1 MRTTINLDDA
11 LLAEA
16 KQVAAR
22 TGRSLTAVVEDAL
35 RQSLYRRDPATRQ
48 AVELP
53 VFGEG
58 IRFSTTKETGNMIAR
73 QNRAVDSGAAG
84 RGWRG
89 RRKRSPQPACSL

>member
-22 TGRSLTAVVEDAL
+22 TGRSLAAVVEDAL
-35 RQSLYRRDPATRQ
+35 RESLHRRRRTPRR

-58 IRFSTTKETGNMIAR
+58 GAQPGVDLDDSAALLDLMEHDDASTGHAPR
-73 QNRAVDSGAAG
+73 
-84 RGWRG
+84 
-89 RRKRSPQPACSL
+89 

>member
-35 RQSLYRRDPATRQ
+35 RESLRRRQ
-48 AVELP
+48 DTARRPLELP

-58 IRFSTTKETGNMIAR
+58 GVQPGVDLDDGVALLDLMEQDDPDADDAAR
-73 QNRAVDSGAAG
+73 
-84 RGWRG
+84 
-89 RRKRSPQPACSL
+89 

>member
-22 TGRSLTAVVEDAL
+22 TGRTLTAVVEDAL
-35 RQSLYRRDPATRQ
+35 RQSLHRRHQTTRQ
-48 AVELP
+48 AIDLP

-58 IRFSTTKETGNMIAR
+58 GTQPGVVLDDSAALLDLMEQDDPSAGDAAR
-73 QNRAVDSGAAG
+73 
-84 RGWRG
+84 
-89 RRKRSPQPACSL
+89 

>member
-35 RQSLYRRDPATRQ
+35 RQSLHRRHPTTRQ
-48 AVELP
+48 DIDLP

-58 IRFSTTKETGNMIAR
+58 GTRPGVDLDDSAALLDLMEQADPPADDAAR
-73 QNRAVDSGAAG
+73 
-84 RGWRG
+84 
-89 RRKRSPQPACSL
+89 

>member
-35 RQSLYRRDPATRQ
+35 RQSLYRRDPTTRQ
-48 AVELP
+48 AVEVP

-58 IRFSTTKETGNMIAR
+58 GTQPGIDLDDSAALLDLMEQDGPTADDAAR
-73 QNRAVDSGAAG
+73 
-84 RGWRG
+84 
-89 RRKRSPQPACSL
+89 

>member
-35 RQSLYRRDPATRQ
+35 RESLRRRQDTTRR
-48 AVELP
+48 ALKLP

-58 IRFSTTKETGNMIAR
+58 GVQPGVDLDDGVALLDLMEQDDPDADDAAR
-73 QNRAVDSGAAG
+73 
-84 RGWRG
+84 
-89 RRKRSPQPACSL
+89 

>member
-35 RQSLYRRDPATRQ
+35 RESLRRRQ
-48 AVELP
+48 DTARGALELP

-58 IRFSTTKETGNMIAR
+58 GVQPGVDLDDGVALLDLMEQDDPDPDDAAR
-73 QNRAVDSGAAG
+73 
-84 RGWRG
+84 
-89 RRKRSPQPACSL
+89 

>member
-1 MRTTINLDDA
+1 MRTTITLDDA

-48 AVELP
+48 VIELP

-58 IRFSTTKETGNMIAR
+58 GTQPGVDLDDSAALLDLMEQDDSVTDDAAR
-73 QNRAVDSGAAG
+73 
-84 RGWRG
+84 
-89 RRKRSPQPACSL
+89 

>member
-35 RQSLYRRDPATRQ
+35 RESLRRRQ
-48 AVELP
+48 DTGRRPLELP

-58 IRFSTTKETGNMIAR
+58 GVQPGVDLDDGVALLDLMEQDDPDADDAAR
-73 QNRAVDSGAAG
+73 
-84 RGWRG
+84 
-89 RRKRSPQPACSL
+89 

>member
-22 TGRSLTAVVEDAL
+22 TGRTLTAVVEDAL
-35 RQSLYRRDPATRQ
+35 RQSLHRRHQTTRQ
-48 AVELP
+48 AIDLP

-58 IRFSTTKETGNMIAR
+58 GTQPG
-73 QNRAVDSGAAG
+73 VDLDDGAALLDLMEQDD
-84 RGWRG
+84 
-89 RRKRSPQPACSL
+89 PPAGDAAR

>member
-1 MRTTINLDDA
+1 MRTTINIDDA

-35 RQSLYRRDPATRQ
+35 RQSLHRRHQ
-48 AVELP
+48 ASRRAIELP

-58 IRFSTTKETGNMIAR
+58 GMRPGVDLDDSAALLDVMEGNDSIVDDAAR
-73 QNRAVDSGAAG
+73 
-84 RGWRG
+84 
-89 RRKRSPQPACSL
+89 

>member
-35 RQSLYRRDPATRQ
+35 RQSLHQRHPPTRRDI
-48 AVELP
+48 ELP

-58 IRFSTTKETGNMIAR
+58 GTRPGVDLDDSAALLDVMEQGDPIA
-73 QNRAVDSGAAG
+73 DDAA
-84 RGWRG
+84 R
-89 RRKRSPQPACSL
+89 